1 MYVLNFR
8 DSTNNN
14 SGHYRYRNYTKYI
27 LEAIF
32 TGLEFQDYK
41 SENDPIVQV
50 CPHVQLSL
58 GYYYISSIYVQVLC
72 CIPREIIIL
81 LTYYH

>member
-1 MYVLNFR
+1 MYMYVLNFR

-41 SENDPIVQV
+41 S
-50 CPHVQLSL
+50 
-58 GYYYISSIYVQVLC
+58 
-72 CIPREIIIL
+72 
-81 LTYYH
+81 